1 MYVRMNDRMNEHM
14 DRFKRLEGPC
24 APVSASGDVN
34 GSGTS
39 ENESSDPG
47 DPVL

>member
-1 MYVRMNDRMNEHM
+1 MMYVRMNERKNERV
-14 DRFKRLEGPC
+14 DWNDWKGPC
-24 APVSASGDVN
+24 ARVSASGDVN